1 MRFFEFVILESTK
14 SDLNA
19 LAQTAKDLPDA
30 DPKKSKILDFIKRV
44 IASVTGRTQEA
55 VYETT
60 DAEIDAVMT
69 QLAGISDLKLED
81 PKIAGAVKNVMAQFG
96 KQQRKAGEDKIK
108 QQINKFL
115 QEYSVAIDGLSTK
128 IQDNA
133 AVIKKYYDI
142 EIAKGRLN
150 STERRSLIRKENAK
164 KALDGTIGAVFTQ
177 SIMNPDNPLLLDNK
191 KKTQLVKFLKQSK
204 QGIVP
209 FSKMIE
215 QGQGNIAEMIDPIY
229 KPIFDE
235 FKEKLFRAQPPAQ
248 AGNWGPG
255 EIGLIVL
262 GNPLK
267 KPDGSGDLETAGGVK
282 FELKASREHTKGGRL
297 SPPDANTGKLT
308 TKWQSVLNQYFKGL
322 PVQDYQYK
330 DTKRKIGNLNFYP
343 GAMPYI
349 NELIQK
355 QQARTKTKFK
365 TKKFVKDAIQLTLD
379 NPITKE
385 EETNFISPMVDAK
398 NLINYDVF
406 KVQFSKLLFFRYKTQ
421 GSQEKFSAILVF
433 NPDKLNYTVI
443 KSADDIEQ
451 QEKDKIITI
460 TGGIDFDGTQVTKS
474 PQIGIA

>member
-1 MRFFEFVILESTK
+1 MRLYEFIIVESTK
-14 SDLNA
+14 QDIGA
-19 LAQTAKDLPDA
+19 LAQTAKDLPDT
-30 DPKKSKILDFIKRV
+30 DPNKSKILNFIKKI

-96 KQQRKAGEDKIK
+96 KQQRKAGKTDIT
-108 QQINKFL
+108 QQIKKFL
-115 QEYSVAIDGLSTK
+115 QEYSSAIDELSTK

-133 AVIKKYYDI
+133 SAIKKYYDL

-150 STERRSLIRKENAK
+150 SNEKRSLIAKENAR
-164 KALDGTIGAVFTQ
+164 KALINTISAVFSE

-191 KKTQLVKFLKQSK
+191 KKTQLVRFLKQAK

-209 FSKMIE
+209 FSDMIE
-215 QGQGNIAEMIDPIY
+215 QGRGNIEKMIDPNY
-229 KPIFDE
+229 KTIFDE
-235 FKEKLFRAQPPAQ
+235 FKEKLFRAQPEAQ

-282 FELKASREHTKGGRL
+282 FELKASRDRNKGGRL
-297 SPPDANTGKLT
+297 SPPDANTGMLS
-308 TKWQSVLNQYFKGL
+308 TKWQGVLNNYFKGL

-330 DTKRKIGNLNFYP
+330 DTKRRPERLNFYQN
-343 GAMPYI
+343 AIPYI
-349 NELIQK
+349 NDLIQK
-355 QQARTKTKFK
+355 QQARTKTKFP
-365 TKKFVKDAIQLTLD
+365 TKKFVKDAIQVTLD
-379 NPITKE
+379 NPITKDE
-385 EETNFISPMVDAK
+385 EIKFISPMVDAK

-406 KVQFSKLLFFRYKTQ
+406 KVQFSKLLFSRYKAE
-421 GSQEKFSAILVF
+421 GLEEKFSAILIF
-433 NPDKLNYTVI
+433 NPDTLNYTVI
-443 KSADDIEQ
+443 KSADDLEQ

-460 TGGIDFDGTQVTKS
+460 TGGIDFAGKQVTKS